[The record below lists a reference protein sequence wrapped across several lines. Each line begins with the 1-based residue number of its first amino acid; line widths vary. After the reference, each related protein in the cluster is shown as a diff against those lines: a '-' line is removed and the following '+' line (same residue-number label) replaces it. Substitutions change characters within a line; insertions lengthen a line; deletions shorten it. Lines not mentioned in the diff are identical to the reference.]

1 MALATSG
8 AAVDVEND
16 TMAAVLQDEGGSD
29 ILGSRV
35 RDQRHPAEQRRETR
49 CGHVH
54 HRRLQEEMPH
64 RK

>member
-1 MALATSG
+1 MIG

-16 TMAAVLQDEGGSD
+16 MMAAVLQDEGGSD
-29 ILGSRV
+29 IPGSRV
-35 RDQRHPAEQRRETR
+35 RDQRLPAEERRETWR
-49 CGHVH
+49 GRVH